1 MTTKQASEYLQLR
14 DMLKPGYK
22 PRPGENKL
30 TKVQIRQQMK
40 PLYLQVKSDD

>member
-22 PRPGENKL
+22 PRPGESKL

>member
-22 PRPGENKL
+22 PSTGMMKL

>member
-1 MTTKQASEYLQLR
+1 MTTKQASEYLKLK

-22 PRPGENKL
+22 PNAGEPKL

-40 PLYLQVKSDD
+40 PLYLQIQSDS